1 MGVAG
6 ARMGWSAH
14 LGISYTCNLK
24 CYTQTDANTDLT
36 IHGVTKVGSDRAVE
50 LSVQFPALRLVERS
64 VPHTLA

>member
-1 MGVAG
+1 MEVAG
-6 ARMGWSAH
+6 ARMASSAH
-14 LGISYTCNLK
+14 LGISYTRNLK
-24 CYTQTDANTDLT
+24 SYTHTDTDLT